1 MEERKQLKRPRGT
14 CRLIP
19 GKCIACG
26 ARCQS
31 VCPKDAITM
40 TEAGEPVID
49 LEKCS
54 RCRRCV
60 NICPAQALEIHYT
73 PEEQAI
79 LDEIAK
85 QKAAAGAPAEEK
97 AEAEAASPKTH
108 NIIIA
113 FEIL

>member
-40 TEAGEPVID
+40 KDAPLENTRAGVAMSEM
-49 LEKCS
+49 
-54 RCRRCV
+54 
-60 NICPAQALEIHYT
+60 
-73 PEEQAI
+73 
-79 LDEIAK
+79 
-85 QKAAAGAPAEEK
+85 
-97 AEAEAASPKTH
+97 
-108 NIIIA
+108 
-113 FEIL
+113 